1 MMDYLLSTCK
11 DCLKDYDTAEMVW
24 LKGYTCEPCYRIA
37 VEASV
42 IKTQKE
48 ISE

>member
-1 MMDYLLSTCK
+1 MGYLIATCK

-42 IKTQKE
+42 NKTQKE
-48 ISE
+48 KSA

>member
-1 MMDYLLSTCK
+1 MGYLIATCK